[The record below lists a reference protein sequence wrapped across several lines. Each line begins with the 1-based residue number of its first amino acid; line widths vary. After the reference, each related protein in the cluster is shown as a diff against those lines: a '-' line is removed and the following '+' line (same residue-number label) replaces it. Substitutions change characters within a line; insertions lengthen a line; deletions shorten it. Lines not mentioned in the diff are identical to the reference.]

1 MAKEDKKVSRKRF
14 DEIMGVAKR
23 HHLAKLLK
31 DNEDDEDFEVSDL
44 RYAMEECGPAFIKLG
59 QLLGRVRSCI
69 YQIRS
74 AIGFFGFLISAIL
87 GIYIIIKFIRTEK

>member
-14 DEIMGVAKR
+14 DEIMGVAK
-23 HHLAKLLK
+23 
-31 DNEDDEDFEVSDL
+31 
-44 RYAMEECGPAFIKLG
+44 
-59 QLLGRVRSCI
+59 SCI

>member
-44 RYAMEECGPAFIKLG
+44 RYAMEECGPAFIN
-59 QLLGRVRSCI
+59 QLLDSSDSLSV
-69 YQIRS
+69 Q
-74 AIGFFGFLISAIL
+74 FLEFTSL
-87 GIYIIIKFIRTEK
+87 LSSYVLKSK

>member
-23 HHLAKLLK
+23 K

-59 QLLGRVRSCI
+59 QLLDSSDSLSV
-69 YQIRS
+69 Q
-74 AIGFFGFLISAIL
+74 FLEFTSL
-87 GIYIIIKFIRTEK
+87 LSSYVLKSK